1 MSTRLR
7 LSPEEIMSR
16 TPRTALLATLLLA
29 LATSSASAKPPWVS
43 IELPANPMNR
53 SMHGAYLLV
62 HSYHVGEMAPIPLS
76 GTATGVVNG
85 KRQVITLAF
94 DPTDVKGVSA
104 LRRTWPAE
112 GSWELAINAGGDV
125 GPTALVSIA
134 NGVVRNVNVPTVTKD
149 GFTTGRKVTQADVE
163 QALKA
168 LAAAD
173 EEAPADGRNAALAL
187 ALAGL
192 GLMVVRRRS

>member
-1 MSTRLR
+1 
-7 LSPEEIMSR
+7 MSR

-112 GSWELAINAGGDV
+112 GSWVLAINAGGDV